1 MYTFGPLIPEGE
13 NVAAGEQ
20 KQSEKGVEISQFLQK
35 TLETDGP
42 GSMLYVSTDTVALW
56 DLEKPDIRVINR
68 SLSAL
73 FSGRRSQRRSGLL
86 LISSWRRTSPL

>member
-13 NVAAGEQ
+13 NVAVGEQ

-42 GSMLYVSTDTVALW
+42 GSMLYVSPDTVAL
-56 DLEKPDIRVINR
+56 
-68 SLSAL
+68 
-73 FSGRRSQRRSGLL
+73 
-86 LISSWRRTSPL
+86 